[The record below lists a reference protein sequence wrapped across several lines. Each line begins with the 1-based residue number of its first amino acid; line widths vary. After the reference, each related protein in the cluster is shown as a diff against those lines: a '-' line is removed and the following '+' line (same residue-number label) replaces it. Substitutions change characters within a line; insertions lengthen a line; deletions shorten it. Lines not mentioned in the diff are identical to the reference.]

1 MSGPMDGVRVVE
13 IGVWVA
19 GPAAGGILADW
30 GADVIKIE
38 PPSGD
43 PARTFQR
50 MLGGDM
56 PNNPIFELDNRS
68 KKSIVLDLRTQE
80 GRDVAMELID
90 GADVFLSNIRPNAL
104 ERIGLDYE
112 TLAARNRRLIYAI
125 VTGYGL
131 EGPDANRAAYDI
143 AAFWAR
149 SGIASLLTAPGA
161 DPPFQ
166 RGGMGDHSVGLST
179 AAAISA
185 ALFARERTGEGQ
197 MVSTS
202 LLRQGVYTIG
212 FDLNMVLGWGL
223 TTAVGL
229 RNAMGNPAI
238 NNYAAGD
245 GRRFWIV
252 GLEGERHW
260 PPLARAVGH
269 PEWLVDERY
278 STPGARSKNALE
290 LIAEL
295 DRIFASK
302 TLDEWAEIF
311 ATEDDFFWSPINTV
325 DDVLADPQLAHA
337 GGLVVV
343 PDGSSGTTM
352 IASPADFHGTPW
364 APRSL
369 APKLGEHTREVL
381 SQLGKSDD
389 AIDDLIASGA
399 ATQSVDD

>member
-1 MSGPMDGVRVVE
+1 
-13 IGVWVA
+13 
-19 GPAAGGILADW
+19 
-30 GADVIKIE
+30 
-38 PPSGD
+38 
-43 PARTFQR
+43 
-50 MLGGDM
+50 
-56 PNNPIFELDNRS
+56 
-68 KKSIVLDLRTQE
+68 
-80 GRDVAMELID
+80 
-90 GADVFLSNIRPNAL
+90 
-104 ERIGLDYE
+104 
-112 TLAARNRRLIYAI
+112 
-125 VTGYGL
+125 
-131 EGPDANRAAYDI
+131 
-143 AAFWAR
+143 
-149 SGIASLLTAPGA
+149 
-161 DPPFQ
+161 
-166 RGGMGDHSVGLST
+166 MGDHSVGLST

-185 ALFARERTGEGQ
+185 ALFARERTGKGQ

-223 TTAVGL
+223 TTAVGS

-238 NNYAAGD
+238 NNYVAGD

-269 PEWLVDERY
+269 PEWLADHTY
-278 STPGARSKNALE
+278 STAAGRAQNARA

-295 DRIFASK
+295 DAIFATK

-311 ATEDDFFWSPINTV
+311 ATEADFFWSPINTV
-325 DDVLADPQLAHA
+325 DDVLADPQLASA
-337 GGLVVV
+337 GGLVEV

-381 SQLGKSDD
+381 AQLGKTDD
-389 AIDDLIASGA
+389 AIDDLLRAGIAAQALDG
-399 ATQSVDD
+399 

>member
-1 MSGPMDGVRVVE
+1 
-13 IGVWVA
+13 
-19 GPAAGGILADW
+19 
-30 GADVIKIE
+30 
-38 PPSGD
+38 
-43 PARTFQR
+43 
-50 MLGGDM
+50 
-56 PNNPIFELDNRS
+56 
-68 KKSIVLDLRTQE
+68 
-80 GRDVAMELID
+80 
-90 GADVFLSNIRPNAL
+90 
-104 ERIGLDYE
+104 
-112 TLAARNRRLIYAI
+112 
-125 VTGYGL
+125 
-131 EGPDANRAAYDI
+131 
-143 AAFWAR
+143 
-149 SGIASLLTAPGA
+149 
-161 DPPFQ
+161 
-166 RGGMGDHSVGLST
+166 MGDHSVGLST

-223 TTAVGL
+223 TTAVGT
-229 RNAMGNPAI
+229 REAMGNPAI

-269 PEWLVDERY
+269 PEWLVDERF
-278 STPGARSKNALE
+278 STPGARAQNARE

-295 DRIFASK
+295 DRIFAPK
-302 TLDEWAEIF
+302 PLDEWAVVVETEI
-311 ATEDDFFWSPINTV
+311 DFFWSPLNTD
-325 DDVLADPQLAHA
+325 DDVLADPHLAHA

-381 SQLGKSDD
+381 AQLGRSDA
-389 AIDDLIASGA
+389 AIDELLTAGV
-399 ATQSVDD
+399 ATQAIDQD